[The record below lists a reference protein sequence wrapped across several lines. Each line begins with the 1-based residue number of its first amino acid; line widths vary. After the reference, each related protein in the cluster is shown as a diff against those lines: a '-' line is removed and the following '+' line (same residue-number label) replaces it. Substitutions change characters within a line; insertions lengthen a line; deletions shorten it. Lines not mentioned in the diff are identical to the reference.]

1 MKSIAVIATISLI
14 STQAFAAQGGGK
26 PRICR
31 QEVEACMKR
40 LMALRDP
47 VAGVAIPRED
57 AAKFCNMKFSDIIC

>member
-1 MKSIAVIATISLI
+1 
-14 STQAFAAQGGGK
+14 
-26 PRICR
+26 
-31 QEVEACMKR
+31 MKR